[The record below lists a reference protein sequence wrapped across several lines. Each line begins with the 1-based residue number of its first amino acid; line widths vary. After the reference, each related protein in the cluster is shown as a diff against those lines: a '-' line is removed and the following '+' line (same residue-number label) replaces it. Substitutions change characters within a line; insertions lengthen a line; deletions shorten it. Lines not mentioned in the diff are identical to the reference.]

1 MTPGILPCPSASAG
15 RFALPI
21 AMALIVL
28 GALAARCPAQSADT
42 KPAATEATTTQA
54 ATTEPTTTQAVA
66 SEPTT
71 TQAATTEPTTTQATT
86 RPTPQPDDP
95 AAPIV
100 LNFKDAS
107 LQTVLD
113 YLAEAAGLVIIGNP
127 KVDGR
132 ISLMSRR
139 PVSVEAAIELLDSV
153 LHEKGYAAVHYPRTH
168 TLKVVTLDAIKNE
181 HTLVCS
187 TDDPSKVELGDGII
201 TLVIPIH
208 TADAVKL
215 KADLASLIPSSADV
229 ASNASSNTLIVTG
242 SRSVVRKVL
251 EIVAAIDVVK
261 EAVTQAVRVYPLKNA
276 NATNTAKLI
285 SDIFKDD
292 ATAQQQQPGGGG
304 GRRFMFPG
312 MQPPQQEEKGGPE
325 KVKVTTSADD
335 RTNTL
340 VVSAPPQ
347 VPGPRDRAHDQEARR
362 GPRRPPGRLHLP
374 PQERRRQQPPGRA
387 QQRLR
392 GDRLGLDLQSQHV
405 LRQPPRHR
413 QHQRPLGQQ
422 RHERTKLDG

>member
-139 PVSVEAAIELLDSV
+139 PVSVEAAIELLDTSCTRRATPPFITHV
-153 LHEKGYAAVHYPRTH
+153 RTRSRSSR
-168 TLKVVTLDAIKNE
+168 
-181 HTLVCS
+181 S
-187 TDDPSKVELGDGII
+187 TPSRTSTRWSARPTIRARSNLA
-201 TLVIPIH
+201 T
-208 TADAVKL
+208 
-215 KADLASLIPSSADV
+215 ASLRWS
-229 ASNASSNTLIVTG
+229 
-242 SRSVVRKVL
+242 SRS
-251 EIVAAIDVVK
+251 
-261 EAVTQAVRVYPLKNA
+261 T
-276 NATNTAKLI
+276 
-285 SDIFKDD
+285 
-292 ATAQQQQPGGGG
+292 
-304 GRRFMFPG
+304 
-312 MQPPQQEEKGGPE
+312 PPTRSSSRP
-325 KVKVTTSADD
+325 TW
-335 RTNTL
+335 
-340 VVSAPPQ
+340 
-347 VPGPRDRAHDQEARR
+347 PR
-362 GPRRPPGRLHLP
+362 
-374 PQERRRQQPPGRA
+374 
-387 QQRLR
+387 
-392 GDRLGLDLQSQHV
+392 
-405 LRQPPRHR
+405 
-413 QHQRPLGQQ
+413 
-422 RHERTKLDG
+422 